1 MTGELPHGAFRN
13 DLSATYNLHTIP
25 RELRRPSL
33 LPPETWGLVV
43 VSQGAITLF
52 AGTAPPRSVGAGA
65 EAVIP
70 PQVPFHLADNGQPV
84 LFHIEYFHEPRVM
97 DAQGLAAQ
105 LGSR

>member
-1 MTGELPHGAFRN
+1 MTGELPLGAFRK

-25 RELRRPSL
+25 RELRRPSR

-43 VSQGAITLF
+43 VSEGEITLHVESE
-52 AGTAPPRSVGAGA
+52 APRIVPAGA
-65 EAVIP
+65 EAAIR
-70 PQVPFHLADNGQPV
+70 PQTPFHVAGNGQPV
-84 LFHIEYFHEPRVM
+84 LFHIEYFHELRVL